1 MTGSVERFRALA
13 LIAALLAAACTP
25 RSGEPP
31 VTMPATALALAI
43 APDYSGTI
51 WAATGKRVYRSRDGG
66 HSWQVVAGRGG
77 ATGVSFLS
85 TRVVTVG
92 RRGVQTGGFGAATL
106 RTPRV
111 VGVPLVAV
119 ASPYYRT
126 NRLYALDAK
135 GRLWISVRNARRWA
149 RLRAADLPAGAVAIA
164 AVRGDVHRPDAI
176 YVACGR
182 NGLWRSHD
190 FGATFQQI
198 AAAGEATAVATT
210 TDDQRLLLVASRDG
224 IELSRNRGRT
234 FVHTSH
240 VGRVRAVAFDL
251 RNARLAY
258 ASTSEGLLLRS
269 DDGGRTWDQ
278 PTGPRFHGGPG

>member
-1 MTGSVERFRALA
+1 MTGSVERFRAFA

-31 VTMPATALALAI
+31 VTMPATASGLAI
-43 APDYSGTI
+43 APDFSGTI
-51 WAATGKRVYRSRDGG
+51 WAATGRRVYRSHDGG
-66 HSWQVVAGRGG
+66 HSWHIVPGRGG
-77 ATGVSFLS
+77 ATGVAFLS

-106 RTPRV
+106 RTPRP

-126 NRLYALDAK
+126 NRLYGLDAN
-135 GRLWISVRNARRWA
+135 GRLWVSVRNARTWG
-149 RLRAADLPAGAVAIA
+149 RLRAAGLPAGAVAIA

-176 YVACGR
+176 YVACGS

-198 AAAGEATAVATT
+198 PAAGTATGVATT
-210 TDDQRLLLVASRDG
+210 TDNQRLLLVATRDG
-224 IELSRNRGRT
+224 IELSRDRGRS
-234 FVHTSH
+234 FAYRSH
-240 VGRVRAVAFDL
+240 VGEVRAVAFDL
-251 RNARLAY
+251 RNAQLAY
-258 ASTSEGLLLRS
+258 ASTAGGLLLRS
-269 DDGGRTWDQ
+269 DDGGRTWD
-278 PTGPRFHGGPG
+278 GA

>member
-1 MTGSVERFRALA
+1 MTGSVERFRAFA

-25 RSGEPP
+25 RSGEPS
-31 VTMPATALALAI
+31 VTMPATASGLAI
-43 APDYSGTI
+43 APDFSGTI
-51 WAATGKRVYRSRDGG
+51 WAATGKRVYRSHDGG
-66 HSWQVVAGRGG
+66 HSWHIVPGRGG
-77 ATGVSFLS
+77 ATGVAFLS

-106 RTPRV
+106 RSPRP
-111 VGVPLVAV
+111 VGPPLVAV

-126 NRLYALDAK
+126 NRLYGLDAN
-135 GRLWISVRNARRWA
+135 GRLWVSVRNARNWG
-149 RLRAADLPAGAVAIA
+149 RLRAAGLPGGAVAIA

-176 YVACGR
+176 YVACGA

-198 AAAGEATAVATT
+198 PAAGAATAVATT
-210 TDDQRLLLVASRDG
+210 TDNQRLLLVATRDG

-234 FVHTSH
+234 FAYTSH
-240 VGRVRAVAFDL
+240 VGEVRAVAFDL
-251 RNARLAY
+251 RNAQLAY
-258 ASTSEGLLLRS
+258 ASTVGGLLLRS

-278 PTGPRFHGGPG
+278 PTGHRSHGQP

>member
-31 VTMPATALALAI
+31 VAMPASASGLAI
-43 APDYSGTI
+43 APDFSGTI
-51 WAATGKRVYRSRDGG
+51 WAATGKRVYRSHDGG
-66 HSWQVVAGRGG
+66 HSWHVVPGHGG
-77 ATGVSFLS
+77 ATGIAFLS

-106 RTPRV
+106 RAPRAV
-111 VGVPLVAV
+111 EAPLVAV

-126 NRLYALDAK
+126 NRLYALDAN
-135 GRLWISVRNARRWA
+135 GGLWVSVRNAHRWA
-149 RLRAADLPAGAVAIA
+149 RLRAAGLPAGAVAIA
-164 AVRGDVHRPDAI
+164 AVRGDVHKPDAI
-176 YVACGR
+176 YVACGA

-198 AAAGEATAVATT
+198 PAAGAATAVATT
-210 TDDQRLLLVASRDG
+210 TDNQRLLLVATRDG

-234 FVHTSH
+234 FSH
-240 VGRVRAVAFDL
+240 ASYVGEVRAVAFDL
-251 RNARLAY
+251 RNAQLAY
-258 ASTSEGLLLRS
+258 ASIPGMLLRS

-278 PTGPRFHGGPG
+278 ATGPRFHG

>member
-1 MTGSVERFRALA
+1 MTGSVERFRAFA

-31 VTMPATALALAI
+31 VTMPATASGLAI
-43 APDYSGTI
+43 APDFSGTI
-51 WAATGKRVYRSRDGG
+51 WAATGKRVYRSHDGG
-66 HSWQVVAGRGG
+66 HSWHVVPGHGG
-77 ATGVSFLS
+77 ATGVAFLS
-85 TRVVTVG
+85 TRVVVVG

-106 RTPRV
+106 RAPHAV
-111 VGVPLVAV
+111 EAPLVAV

-126 NRLYALDAK
+126 NRLYALDAD
-135 GRLWISVRNARRWA
+135 GRVWVSVRNAHRWA
-149 RLRAADLPAGAVAIA
+149 RLRASGLPAGAVAIA

-190 FGATFQQI
+190 FGATFQRI
-198 AAAGEATAVATT
+198 PAAGAATAVATT
-210 TDDQRLLLVASRDG
+210 TDNQRLLLVATRDG

-234 FVHTSH
+234 FIHASYAGE
-240 VGRVRAVAFDL
+240 VGAVAFDL

-258 ASTSEGLLLRS
+258 ASVPGMLLRS

-278 PTGPRFHGGPG
+278 ATGPRFHG

>member
-1 MTGSVERFRALA
+1 MTGSVERFRAFA

-31 VTMPATALALAI
+31 VTMPATASALAI
-43 APDYSGTI
+43 APDFSGTI

-66 HSWQVVAGRGG
+66 HSWHVVPGRGG
-77 ATGVSFLS
+77 ATGVAFLS
-85 TRVVTVG
+85 TRVVAVG

-106 RTPRV
+106 RTPGA
-111 VGVPLVAV
+111 VGVSLVAV
-119 ASPYYRT
+119 TTPYYRT

-135 GRLWISVRNARRWA
+135 GRLWVSVRNARRWS

-190 FGATFQQI
+190 FGATFQRI
-198 AAAGEATAVATT
+198 PAAGEATAVAAT
-210 TDDQRLLLVASRDG
+210 TDDQRLVLVASRDG

-234 FVHTSH
+234 FVHTSYA
-240 VGRVRAVAFDL
+240 GEVRAVAFDL

-258 ASTSEGLLLRS
+258 ASTADGLLLRS
-269 DDGGRTWDQ
+269 DDGGRSWDG
-278 PTGPRFHGGPG
+278 PTGPPSRGARG